1 MSSNVTHRVTR
12 EQFVVKEVP
21 GVEVLNLGMVKSAHM
36 PKDTRL
42 SFRVQS
48 DLKKALEAIASK
60 EARSV
65 AQICEA
71 ILQEGVSTY
80 QKDGSKYLQRGMSHQ
95 GKRLAK
101 PS

>member
-1 MSSNVTHRVTR
+1 
-12 EQFVVKEVP
+12 
-21 GVEVLNLGMVKSAHM
+21 M

-42 SFRVQS
+42 SFRVTS

-71 ILQEGVSTY
+71 ILQQGITAYEKS
-80 QKDGSKYLQRGMSHQ
+80 GSRY
-95 GKRLAK
+95 LAK
-101 PS
+101 ILSHPKRAVE